1 MHSDFRKT
9 RIACYTGYV
18 TQAITVN
25 LAPLLFVT
33 FQTKFDV
40 SLGYIASL
48 TLITF
53 LIQITIDALA
63 VKFVEKVSYR
73 VLAVTSQLCSLLR
86 CV

>member
-40 SLGYIASL
+40 SLGYIADEGAAAFGFPL
-48 TLITF
+48 HRPI
-53 LIQITIDALA
+53 
-63 VKFVEKVSYR
+63 
-73 VLAVTSQLCSLLR
+73 
-86 CV
+86 